1 MKYNLDNLCE
11 EREEFK
17 LIYLEQGDPQLR
29 GISEYELT
37 QLKQEL
43 HLAFNN
49 LIPPSASSCE
59 MWT

>member
-37 QLKQEL
+37 QLKQQSYIW
-43 HLAFNN
+43 HST
-49 LIPPSASSCE
+49 I
-59 MWT
+59 